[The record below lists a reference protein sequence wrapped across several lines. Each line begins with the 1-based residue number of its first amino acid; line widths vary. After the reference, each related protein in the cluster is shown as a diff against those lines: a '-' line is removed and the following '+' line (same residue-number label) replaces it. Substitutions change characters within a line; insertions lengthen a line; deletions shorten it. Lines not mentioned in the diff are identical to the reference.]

1 MAGEGLSI
9 VVCLGEIRTRLTG
22 AAAVARAAVVC
33 AEAGSEEDAVRIAL
47 DLDESLHEIKTL
59 HGALLLMGRMRRRDA
74 TGSC

>member
-9 VVCLGEIRTRLTG
+9 AVCLGEISTRLTG
-22 AAAVARAAVVC
+22 AAAVARAAVAC

-47 DLDESLHEIKTL
+47 DIDESLHDIKTL

-74 TGSC
+74 ADPC